1 MSVMRRIRLPTAEE
15 DAAIDA
21 GIAADADTAELT
33 DREFAELK
41 PLRGRPRGSRKVAMT
56 VRFDREVIDA
66 FRATGRGWQTRMNQV
81 LREWLAAQRP
91 SS

>member
-21 GIAADADTAELT
+21 GIAADADTVELT

-41 PLRGRPRGSRKVAMT
+41 PERGPPRGSRKVAMT

-66 FRATGRGWQTRMNQV
+66 FRATGRGWQTRMNQA

-91 SS
+91 